1 MTNFKDKWSTSAK
14 QSLVQRIGDSV
25 KPKGALKPRV
35 ETATNRVHAQV
46 SKLDTMLS
54 KLKTRDNEIFQQ
66 VITATQQHDT
76 SGSKVLASE
85 LVELRKVTKI
95 LGNARMGLEQI
106 ELRLTT
112 FHDLGDTV
120 VAIMPTVGLM
130 NGLKGSMSKFMPG
143 ADEELGRMNEMLSG
157 MMADS
162 FAGSDSTFSV
172 NETTNS
178 ESEKILQEAS
188 AVAEQQTS
196 ERLPP
201 MPQEQILS
209 QTESPSNTSSQS
221 SSTNSVSDFFNNF

>member
-1 MTNFKDKWSTSAK
+1 MANFKNRWSTPAK
-14 QSLVQRIGDSV
+14 QSLMQKIGDTV

-35 ETATNRVHAQV
+35 ETATNRVHGQV
-46 SKLDTMLS
+46 VKLDTMLT

-130 NGLKGSMSKFMPG
+130 NGLKGSISKFMPG
-143 ADEELGRMNEMLSG
+143 ADEEMGRMNEMLSG
-157 MMADS
+157 LMADS
-162 FAGSDSTFSV
+162 FAGSNSTFSID
-172 NETTNS
+172 ETTNS

-188 AVAEQQTS
+188 AVAEQQAS
-196 ERLPP
+196 EKLPP

-209 QTESPSNTSSQS
+209 SQS
-221 SSTNSVSDFFNNF
+221 SNTPSQSTSNNSVSDFFNNF

>member
-1 MTNFKDKWSTSAK
+1 MTNFKDKWSTTAK
-14 QSLVQRIGDSV
+14 QSLVQRIGDGV

-35 ETATNRVHAQV
+35 ETATKRVHTQV
-46 SKLDTMLS
+46 LKLDTMLS

-172 NETTNS
+172 NETTNT

-188 AVAEQQTS
+188 VVAEQQTS

-201 MPQEQILS
+201 MPEHPII
-209 QTESPSNTSSQS
+209 TPEPSNTPSQQPNS
-221 SSTNSVSDFFNNF
+221 NSVSDFFNNF

>member
-1 MTNFKDKWSTSAK
+1 MTNFKDKWSTTAK
-14 QSLVQRIGDSV
+14 QSLMQRIVDGV

-35 ETATNRVHAQV
+35 ETATKRVHTQV
-46 SKLDTMLS
+46 LKLDTMLS

-162 FAGSDSTFSV
+162 FAGNNSSFSID
-172 NETTNS
+172 ETTNS

-201 MPQEQILS
+201 IPEQPVSTS
-209 QTESPSNTSSQS
+209 QP

>member
-1 MTNFKDKWSTSAK
+1 MANFKNKWSTPAK
-14 QSLVQRIGDSV
+14 QSLMQRIGDTV

-35 ETATNRVHAQV
+35 ETATNRVHTQV
-46 SKLDTMLS
+46 LKLDTMLS

-157 MMADS
+157 LMADS
-162 FAGSDSTFSV
+162 FAGSHSTFSID
-172 NETTNS
+172 ETTNN

-201 MPQEQILS
+201 MPEQPVS
-209 QTESPSNTSSQS
+209 TTQP

>member
-1 MTNFKDKWSTSAK
+1 MANFKNKWSTPAK
-14 QSLVQRIGDSV
+14 QSLMQKIGDTV

-35 ETATNRVHAQV
+35 ETATNRVHGQV
-46 SKLDTMLS
+46 VKLDTMLT

-95 LGNARMGLEQI
+95 LGNARIGLEQI

-130 NGLKGSMSKFMPG
+130 NGLKGSISKFMPG
-143 ADEELGRMNEMLSG
+143 ADDELGRMNEMLSG
-157 MMADS
+157 LMADS
-162 FAGSDSTFSV
+162 FAGSNSTFSV

-188 AVAEQQTS
+188 AVAEQQAS
-196 ERLPP
+196 EKLPP

-209 QTESPSNTSSQS
+209 SQSSNTSSQS
-221 SSTNSVSDFFNNF
+221 TSNNSVSDFFNNF

>member
-1 MTNFKDKWSTSAK
+1 MTNFKDKWSSPAK

-66 VITATQQHDT
+66 VITATQQRDT

-201 MPQEQILS
+201 MPEQPVSTS
-209 QTESPSNTSSQS
+209 QP

>member
-1 MTNFKDKWSTSAK
+1 MANFRDKWSTPAK
-14 QSLVQRIGDSV
+14 QSLMQRIGDSV
-25 KPKGALKPRV
+25 KPRGALKPRV
-35 ETATNRVHAQV
+35 ETATNRVHTQV
-46 SKLDTMLS
+46 LKLDTMLS
-54 KLKTRDNEIFQQ
+54 KLKNRDNEIFQQ
-66 VITATQQHDT
+66 VITATHQHDT
-76 SGSKVLASE
+76 SGSKALASE

-157 MMADS
+157 LMADS
-162 FAGSDSTFSV
+162 FAGSNSTFSID
-172 NETTNS
+172 ETTNS

-201 MPQEQILS
+201 MPEQPVSTS
-209 QTESPSNTSSQS
+209 QP

>member
-1 MTNFKDKWSTSAK
+1 MVNFKDKWSTPTK
-14 QSLVQRIGDSV
+14 QNLVQKIGDTV

-35 ETATNRVHAQV
+35 ETATNRVHGQV
-46 SKLDTMLS
+46 VKLDTMLT

-112 FHDLGDTV
+112 FHDLGDTL

-130 NGLKGSMSKFMPG
+130 NGLKGSISKFMPG
-143 ADEELGRMNEMLSG
+143 ADDELGRMNEMLSG
-157 MMADS
+157 LMAES
-162 FAGSDSTFSV
+162 FAGSNSTFSID
-172 NETTNS
+172 ETTNN

-188 AVAEQQTS
+188 AVAEQQAS

-201 MPQEQILS
+201 MPEQPAATS
-209 QTESPSNTSSQS
+209 QP

>member
-1 MTNFKDKWSTSAK
+1 MTNFKNKWSTPVK

-25 KPKGALKPRV
+25 KPRQSLKPRI

-46 SKLDTMLS
+46 LKLDGMLT

-66 VITATQQHDT
+66 VIIATQQHDT

-130 NGLKGSMSKFMPG
+130 NGLKGSMTKFMPG

-201 MPQEQILS
+201 MPEQPVSTS
-209 QTESPSNTSSQS
+209 QP

>member
-1 MTNFKDKWSTSAK
+1 MGSFQDKWARPQK
-14 QSLVQRIGDSV
+14 QGFAERIADTL
-25 KPKGALKPRV
+25 KPKGSLKPRV
-35 ETATNRVHAQV
+35 EAAVKRLQAQI
-46 SKLDTMLS
+46 SKMDGMVE
-54 KLKTRDNEIFQQ
+54 KLKQRDQQIFQKI
-66 VITATQQHDT
+66 VVATQQHDT

-120 VAIMPTVGLM
+120 VAVMPTVGLM

-172 NETTNS
+172 DETTNS

-201 MPQEQILS
+201 MPEQS
-209 QTESPSNTSSQS
+209 VPNPQPS
-221 SSTNSVSDFFNNF
+221 SSNSVSDFFNNF

>member
-1 MTNFKDKWSTSAK
+1 MANFKDKWSTPAK
-14 QSLVQRIGDSV
+14 QSLMQKIGDTV

-35 ETATNRVHAQV
+35 ETATKRVHVQV
-46 SKLDTMLS
+46 VKLDTMLT

-130 NGLKGSMSKFMPG
+130 NGLKGSISKFMPG
-143 ADEELGRMNEMLSG
+143 ADEEMGRMNEMLSG
-157 MMADS
+157 LMADS
-162 FAGSDSTFSV
+162 FAGSNSTFSID
-172 NETTNS
+172 ETTNS

-188 AVAEQQTS
+188 AVAEQQAS
-196 ERLPP
+196 EKLPP

-209 QTESPSNTSSQS
+209 SQSSNTSSQS
-221 SSTNSVSDFFNNF
+221 TSNNSVSDFFNNF

>member
-1 MTNFKDKWSTSAK
+1 MANFKNKWSTPAK
-14 QSLVQRIGDSV
+14 QSLMQRIGDTV

-35 ETATNRVHAQV
+35 ETATNRVHTQV
-46 SKLDTMLS
+46 LKLDTMLS

-130 NGLKGSMSKFMPG
+130 NGLKGSISKFMPG

-157 MMADS
+157 LMADS
-162 FAGSDSTFSV
+162 FAGSNSTFSID
-172 NETTNS
+172 ETTNN

-201 MPQEQILS
+201 MPEQPVS
-209 QTESPSNTSSQS
+209 TTQP

>member
-1 MTNFKDKWSTSAK
+1 MTNFKDKWSTPAK
-14 QSLVQRIGDSV
+14 QSLMQKIGDTV

-35 ETATNRVHAQV
+35 ETATNRVHSQV
-46 SKLDTMLS
+46 VKLDTMLT

-130 NGLKGSMSKFMPG
+130 NGLKGSISKFMPG
-143 ADEELGRMNEMLSG
+143 ADDELGRMNEMLSG
-157 MMADS
+157 LMADS
-162 FAGSDSTFSV
+162 FAGSNSTFSV

-188 AVAEQQTS
+188 AVAEQQAS
-196 ERLPP
+196 EKLPP

-209 QTESPSNTSSQS
+209 SQSSNTSSQS
-221 SSTNSVSDFFNNF
+221 TSNNSVSDFFNNF

>member
-1 MTNFKDKWSTSAK
+1 MGNFQDKWSKPQK
-14 QSLVQRIGDSV
+14 QGFAERITDTL

-35 ETATNRVHAQV
+35 ETATNRVHTQV
-46 SKLDTMLS
+46 LKLDTMLS

-157 MMADS
+157 LMADS
-162 FAGSDSTFSV
+162 FAASHSTFSID
-172 NETTNS
+172 ETTNN

-201 MPQEQILS
+201 MPEQPVS
-209 QTESPSNTSSQS
+209 TTQP

>member
-1 MTNFKDKWSTSAK
+1 MANFKDKWSTPTK
-14 QSLVQRIGDSV
+14 QNLVQKIGDTV

-35 ETATNRVHAQV
+35 ETATKRVHTQV
-46 SKLDTMLS
+46 VKLDTMLT

-130 NGLKGSMSKFMPG
+130 NGLKGSISKFMPG
-143 ADEELGRMNEMLSG
+143 ADEEMGRMNEMLSG
-157 MMADS
+157 LMSDS
-162 FAGSDSTFSV
+162 FAGSNSTFSID
-172 NETTNS
+172 ETTNS

-188 AVAEQQTS
+188 AVAEQQAS
-196 ERLPP
+196 EKLPP

-209 QTESPSNTSSQS
+209 SQSPNTSSQS
-221 SSTNSVSDFFNNF
+221 TSNNSVSDFFNNF

>member
-1 MTNFKDKWSTSAK
+1 MTNFKDKWSTPVK

-25 KPKGALKPRV
+25 KPRQSLKPRI

-46 SKLDTMLS
+46 LKLDGMLT

-66 VITATQQHDT
+66 VITSTQQHDT

-95 LGNARMGLEQI
+95 LGNARIGLEQI

-201 MPQEQILS
+201 MPEQS
-209 QTESPSNTSSQS
+209 VSTPQP

>member
-201 MPQEQILS
+201 MPEQPVSTS
-209 QTESPSNTSSQS
+209 QP
-221 SSTNSVSDFFNNF
+221 SSTNSVSDFFINF

>member
-1 MTNFKDKWSTSAK
+1 MANFKDKWSTSTK
-14 QSLVQRIGDSV
+14 QSLMQRIEDHV

-35 ETATNRVHAQV
+35 ETATNRVHTQV
-46 SKLDTMLS
+46 VKLDTMLT

-130 NGLKGSMSKFMPG
+130 NGLKGSISKFMPG
-143 ADEELGRMNEMLSG
+143 ADDELGRMNDMLSG
-157 MMADS
+157 LMSDS
-162 FAGSDSTFSV
+162 FAGSNSTFSID
-172 NETTNS
+172 ETINS

-188 AVAEQQTS
+188 AVAEQQAS

-209 QTESPSNTSSQS
+209 SQSSNTSSQS
-221 SSTNSVSDFFNNF
+221 SSNNSVSDFFNNF

>member
-1 MTNFKDKWSTSAK
+1 MANFKNKWSTPAK
-14 QSLVQRIGDSV
+14 QSLMQRIGDTV

-35 ETATNRVHAQV
+35 ETATNRVHTQV
-46 SKLDTMLS
+46 LKLDTMLS

-157 MMADS
+157 LMADS
-162 FAGSDSTFSV
+162 FAGSNSTFSID
-172 NETTNS
+172 ETTNN

-201 MPQEQILS
+201 MPEQPVS
-209 QTESPSNTSSQS
+209 TTQP

>member
-1 MTNFKDKWSTSAK
+1 MANFKNKWSTPAK
-14 QSLVQRIGDSV
+14 QSLMQRIGDTV

-35 ETATNRVHAQV
+35 ETATNRVHTQV
-46 SKLDTMLS
+46 LKLDTMLS

-95 LGNARMGLEQI
+95 LRNARMGLEQI

-157 MMADS
+157 LMADS
-162 FAGSDSTFSV
+162 FAGSNSTFSID
-172 NETTNS
+172 ETTNN

-201 MPQEQILS
+201 MPEQPVS
-209 QTESPSNTSSQS
+209 TTQP

>member
-1 MTNFKDKWSTSAK
+1 MANFKDKWSTPAK
-14 QSLVQRIGDSV
+14 QSLMQKIGDTV

-35 ETATNRVHAQV
+35 ETATNRVHGQV
-46 SKLDTMLS
+46 VKLDTMLT

-130 NGLKGSMSKFMPG
+130 NGLKGSISKFMPG
-143 ADEELGRMNEMLSG
+143 ADEEMGRMNEMLSG
-157 MMADS
+157 LMADS
-162 FAGSDSTFSV
+162 FAGSNSTFSID
-172 NETTNS
+172 ETTNS

-188 AVAEQQTS
+188 AVAEQQAS
-196 ERLPP
+196 EKLPP

-209 QTESPSNTSSQS
+209 SQS
-221 SSTNSVSDFFNNF
+221 SNTPSQSTSNNSVSDFFNNF

>member
-1 MTNFKDKWSTSAK
+1 MANFKDKWSTPAK
-14 QSLVQRIGDSV
+14 QSLMQKIGDTV

-35 ETATNRVHAQV
+35 ETATNRVHGQV
-46 SKLDTMLS
+46 VKLDTMLT

-130 NGLKGSMSKFMPG
+130 NGLKGSISKFMPG
-143 ADEELGRMNEMLSG
+143 ADDELGRMNEMLSG
-157 MMADS
+157 LMADS
-162 FAGSDSTFSV
+162 FAGNNSTFSID
-172 NETTNS
+172 ETTNS

-188 AVAEQQTS
+188 AVAEQQAS
-196 ERLPP
+196 EKLPP

-209 QTESPSNTSSQS
+209 SQSSNTSSQS
-221 SSTNSVSDFFNNF
+221 TSNNSVSDFFNNF